1 MKTVGIFCE
10 YNPFHTGHLYHLN
23 ESRKYGDFVVAIM
36 SPHVVQR
43 GEIALFN
50 KFKRSRNAIENGVDV
65 IFELPSIYT
74 LQSATNFAKGMVEC
88 AHLANVDYVCFGSE
102 QSDLNLLFE
111 IANSNVGEA
120 WIKSLLAQGYSYN
133 KASRNQQQ
141 LFANDILAI
150 SYLRALKKYPHIKP
164 IIILRENNY
173 HDIKINNQNQFIS
186 ASAIR
191 ANRNN
196 QEYQKYSLIDLENSY
211 YPDIIF
217 PYLKYK
223 LLSSSKKDLANIFLV
238 EEGIEN
244 LFKKEI
250 KINSDYQSF
259 IHNCTSLRYST
270 SRIRRTL
277 LMILFDINKNDVKN
291 LTPLTK
297 INLLAFN
304 QNARTYLKNNQI
316 HIASKINQYQKDYF
330 EIELKINQTLAHICN
345 NNDYTNLQGRY
356 NLY

>member
-1 MKTVGIFCE
+1 MKKVGIFVE
-10 YNPFHTGHLYHLN
+10 YNPFHTGHLYHL
-23 ESRKYGDFVVAIM
+23 EQSKKYGDIVVAIM

-50 KFKRSRNAIENGVDV
+50 KFKRARNAIDNGVD
-65 IFELPSIYT
+65 IICELPSVFA
-74 LQSATNFAKGMVEC
+74 LQSAKNFSHGMVEC
-88 AHLANVDYVCFGSE
+88 ANLAKVDYVVFGAE
-102 QSDLNLLFE
+102 NTNIDLLFE
-111 IANSNVGEA
+111 IANSNVGQQ
-120 WIKSLLAQGYSYN
+120 WIKARLADGNSYN
-133 KASRNQQQ
+133 KVLRNNNQ

-164 IIILRENNY
+164 IIIQRENNY
-173 HDIKINNQNQFIS
+173 HDLDTIKNFVS

-191 ANRNN
+191 KHRT
-196 QEYQKYSLIDLENSY
+196 EKTYQKYSLINLENSY

-223 LLSSSKKDLANIFLV
+223 ILSSSKQDLANIFLV

-250 KINSDYQSF
+250 LINNDYNSF
-259 IHNCTSLRYST
+259 IKNCTSKRYST

-277 LMILFDINKNDVKN
+277 LMILFNITKKEVNN
-291 LTPLTK
+291 LSPLKK
-297 INLLAFN
+297 INLLAFKE
-304 QNARTYLKNNQI
+304 NARRYLKENNQY
-316 HIASKINQYQKDYF
+316 IASKINQYQKDYF
-330 EIELKINQTLAHICN
+330 EIELKINQLLGYICQ
-345 NNDYTNLQGRY
+345 DADFYQLQGRY

>member
-10 YNPFHTGHLYHLN
+10 YNPFHTGHLYHL
-23 ESRKYGDFVVAIM
+23 EQSRKYGDFVIAIM
-36 SPHVVQR
+36 SPHLVQR

-50 KFKRSRNAIENGVDV
+50 KFKRARNAIDNGVDV

-74 LQSATNFAKGMVEC
+74 LQSATNFANGMVEC

-102 QSDLNLLFE
+102 QQNTDILFE

-133 KASRNQQQ
+133 KAARNQNQ

-150 SYLRALKKYPHIKP
+150 SYLRALKKYPHIQP
-164 IIILRENNY
+164 IIIFRENNY
-173 HDIKINNQNQFIS
+173 HDLNINSHNQFIS

-191 ANRNN
+191 ANRDKK
-196 QEYQKYSLIDLENSY
+196 EYQKYSLINLNNSY

-223 LLSSSKKDLANIFLV
+223 LLSSSKNDLENIFLV

-250 KINSDYQSF
+250 IINNDYQSF
-259 IHNCTSLRYST
+259 INNCTSLRYST

-277 LMILFDINKNDVKN
+277 LMILFNITKKDVSN
-291 LTPLTK
+291 LAPLTK
-297 INLLAFN
+297 LNLLAFN
-304 QNARTYLKNNQI
+304 PMAQSYLKSNQI

-345 NNDYTNLQGRY
+345 DKDYSYLQGRY

>member
-1 MKTVGIFCE
+1 MKKVGIFVE
-10 YNPFHTGHLYHLN
+10 YNPFHTGHLYHL
-23 ESRKYGDFVVAIM
+23 EQSKKYGDIIVAIM

-50 KFKRSRNAIENGVDV
+50 KFKRARNAIDNGVDIV
-65 IFELPSIYT
+65 CELPSIFT
-74 LQSATNFAKGMVEC
+74 LQSAQNFSQGMVEC
-88 AHLANVDYVCFGSE
+88 ANLAKVDYVVFGAE
-102 QSDLNLLFE
+102 NPNTDLLFE

-120 WIKSLLAQGYSYN
+120 WIKSRLDAGNSYN
-133 KASRNQQQ
+133 KILRDNYQ

-150 SYLRALKKYPHIKP
+150 SYIRALKKYPHIKP
-164 IIILRENNY
+164 IIIQRENNY
-173 HDIKINNQNQFIS
+173 HDLDSIGNFVS

-191 ANRNN
+191 QHRT
-196 QEYQKYSLIDLENSY
+196 EEIYQKYSLINLENSY
-211 YPDIIF
+211 YPEIIF

-223 LLSSSKKDLANIFLV
+223 ILCSSKQELANIFLV
-238 EEGIEN
+238 EEGIES

-250 KINSDYQSF
+250 LINNDYNSF
-259 IHNCTSLRYST
+259 IQNCTSKRYST

-277 LMILFDINKNDVKN
+277 LMILFDITKKEVNN
-291 LTPLTK
+291 LSPLKK

-304 QNARTYLKNNQI
+304 HKARAYLKENNQ

-330 EIELKINQTLAHICN
+330 EIELKINQLLSYICQ
-345 NNDYTNLQGRY
+345 NDDFNNLQGRY